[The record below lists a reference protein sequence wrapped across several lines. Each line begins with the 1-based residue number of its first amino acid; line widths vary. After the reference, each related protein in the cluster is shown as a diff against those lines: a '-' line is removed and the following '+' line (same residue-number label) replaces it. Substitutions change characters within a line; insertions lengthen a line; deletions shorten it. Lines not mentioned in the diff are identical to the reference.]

1 MPAAKKK
8 APAKKVSVGRSA
20 SKPTRQVATARS
32 AVSVAVRA
40 PAQRI
45 HKPDV
50 SKALL
55 EDLIDGLHILAGHKV
70 LDAYGHLSARSDRNP
85 DRFVMT
91 RSRSPAIAEI
101 GRSEEHT
108 SEL

>member
-8 APAKKVSVGRSA
+8 APAK
-20 SKPTRQVATARS
+20 
-32 AVSVAVRA
+32 AVRA

-85 DRFVMT
+85 DHFVMT

-101 GRSEEHT
+101 DTLASALSRIVMNEPSD
-108 SEL
+108 SAIVPKIR